1 MQIEPINFELP
12 DGAGFT
18 EITPILLPQDY
29 NNPNSSTNSP
39 LILKDYGIVEN
50 TAFVNGCYIECSLID
65 QFTYDPIPNNWVIL
79 EDNDF
84 TYTEDP
90 STGLISNISL
100 DPLNNTQLITGL
112 EDAPGVYQPTKIIR
126 YNFLRNR
133 IGNHLSTLFISKISP
148 DRTELELSSFSLD
161 YSQIV
166 NQTRDFSLDREAS
179 EAFIEFYLNFGE
191 NNLILGINVKL
202 TDDIQNPKVAIKL
215 KDPLPSQFDI
225 QSQLWI
231 VTSFNNETYYKV
243 ETTVIPEVEQDFR
256 YIQGPNFNIDLKSQV
271 NNSTELMSYVDLT
284 TTTLTSSQDHLD
296 SLLTQKELNINVD
309 YSNFTNFVHFRYQT

>member
-1 MQIEPINFELP
+1 MQIEPIKFELP

-39 LILKDYGIVEN
+39 LILKDYGVIEDTV
-50 TAFVNGCYIECSLID
+50 FVDGCYIECSLVD
-65 QFTYDPIPNNWVIL
+65 QFTYNPIPNNWVIL
-79 EDNDF
+79 ENNDF

-112 EDAPGVYQPTKIIR
+112 EDAPGAYQPTKIVR

-133 IGNHLSTLFISKISP
+133 IGNYLSTLFISKISP

-166 NQTRDFSLDREAS
+166 NQTRDFTLDREAS

-202 TDDIQNPKVAIKL
+202 TDDVQNPKVAVKL

-225 QSQLWI
+225 QSQLWV
-231 VTSFNNETYYKV
+231 VTSFSNETYYKV
-243 ETTVIPEVEQDFR
+243 ETTVTPEIEQDFR

-271 NNSTELMSYVDLT
+271 NNSTGLMSYVDLT
-284 TTTLTSSQDHLD
+284 TTALTSSQDHLD
-296 SLLTQKELNINVD
+296 NL
-309 YSNFTNFVHFRYQT
+309 